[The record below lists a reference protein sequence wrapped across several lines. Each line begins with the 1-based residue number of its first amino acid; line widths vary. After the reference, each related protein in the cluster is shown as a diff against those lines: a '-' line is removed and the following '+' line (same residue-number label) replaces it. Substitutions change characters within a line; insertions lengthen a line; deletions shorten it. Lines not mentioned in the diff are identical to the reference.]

1 MKPTTPR
8 AGQQT
13 LQVFTRKRPRPE
25 RLKYLLFLPRD
36 YANGSRQRWPL
47 LLFLHGSGERGSDP
61 RLVMKHGPPKL
72 VPQLPE
78 FPFILVSPQCPAGR
92 MWNTETLLALLD
104 EVVAKLRVDR
114 KRVYV
119 TGMSMG
125 GYGAWNL
132 ALSQPQRFAALAPV
146 CGGGDVLPAYLAS
159 PTKERALRSLPVWAF
174 HGARDDL
181 VPVSESERMVLAL
194 RGAGATNVRLTVYPE
209 AAHDSWTE
217 TYDNPQLYKWFLQHH
232 R

>member
-72 VPQLPE
+72 VPQRPE